1 MNDIS
6 RRQLLAQLGAAAGV
20 AALVQSSSRLARA
33 STPPT
38 LAASVTGTLNLLN
51 FSGWAG
57 PTTYADFATAFPGAS
72 VNEIAWTSNDDTV
85 AKAKDRS
92 GDIDVVL
99 VDGTTFPRLTA
110 LNVMA
115 PIGTLPNLANVS
127 AQYLG
132 NGWDP
137 TNTYF
142 APTDHG
148 RTGILYRTDQVT
160 TPPASWR
167 EFFDTAKEHAGKVVV
182 LDYIR
187 SVMGTTLLMLG
198 KDPSSIEQADLD
210 AAVAELKSLKP
221 SLLAISGE
229 VGKTVVS
236 GDAVLA
242 MCDAYDAASAM
253 AADPKV
259 AWVDPSEG
267 QVGYLEGFVVLDGP
281 RNDLARAFVNFFE
294 EQAQYAAFINA
305 VSSPYVQA
313 DNTAISQALRDNPVI
328 NPPAAVVDK
337 VVYHQFLGEAQA
349 AWDTAWDAFKSA

>member
-1 MNDIS
+1 
-6 RRQLLAQLGAAAGV
+6 
-20 AALVQSSSRLARA
+20 
-33 STPPT
+33 
-38 LAASVTGTLNLLN
+38 
-51 FSGWAG
+51 
-57 PTTYADFATAFPGAS
+57 
-72 VNEIAWTSNDDTV
+72 
-85 AKAKDRS
+85 
-92 GDIDVVL
+92 
-99 VDGTTFPRLTA
+99 
-110 LNVMA
+110 
-115 PIGTLPNLANVS
+115 
-127 AQYLG
+127 
-132 NGWDP
+132 
-137 TNTYF
+137 
-142 APTDHG
+142 
-148 RTGILYRTDQVT
+148 
-160 TPPASWR
+160 
-167 EFFDTAKEHAGKVVV
+167 
-182 LDYIR
+182 
-187 SVMGTTLLMLG
+187 
-198 KDPSSIEQADLD
+198 
-210 AAVAELKSLKP
+210 
-221 SLLAISGE
+221 